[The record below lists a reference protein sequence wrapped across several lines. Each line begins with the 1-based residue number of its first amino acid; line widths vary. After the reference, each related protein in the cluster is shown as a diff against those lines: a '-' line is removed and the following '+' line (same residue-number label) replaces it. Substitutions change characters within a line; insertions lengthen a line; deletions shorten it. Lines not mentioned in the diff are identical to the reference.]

1 MLNGVTS
8 NVTSGASI
16 TCNGYGSISKSGSTC
31 TFTASSGSGLSTITA
46 TFSGKTATC
55 IIIVGSPKIYV
66 RSEIYTSNSTA
77 YLRIYYRIGAGIAT
91 SYVTV
96 SNYTWEVTS
105 GPNGGHSYDGD
116 EGTGP
121 LTTATGSG
129 YDWGFVFYVKN
140 NVTYWNESGYYQG
153 TNGTTLGAQNV
164 LRMSSSWLP
173 N

>member
-96 SNYTWEVTS
+96 SNYT
-105 GPNGGHSYDGD
+105 
-116 EGTGP
+116 
-121 LTTATGSG
+121 
-129 YDWGFVFYVKN
+129 
-140 NVTYWNESGYYQG
+140 
-153 TNGTTLGAQNV
+153 
-164 LRMSSSWLP
+164 
-173 N
+173 